1 MKWLI
6 LTVPIVLLADIG
18 SAGAQ
23 TAGDPKAGQ
32 AAFTQCKA
40 CHSLDAGK
48 NGIGPSLHGV
58 FGRQSGAVAGFN
70 YSDAMKK
77 AGVTWADDTLFKYLA
92 DPKAFVPGDKMPF
105 PGIKDEQKRRDVIAY
120 LKTASQ

>member
-6 LTVPIVLLADIG
+6 YVAPIVLLAGIG
-18 SAGAQ
+18 SASAQ
-23 TAGDPKAGQ
+23 SAGDAAAGQ
-32 AAFTQCKA
+32 AGFTQCKA
-40 CHSLDAGK
+40 CHSLEAGK

-58 FGRQSGAVAGFN
+58 FGRPSGAVPGFN

-77 AGVTWADDTLFKYLA
+77 AGVTWGDDTLFKYLA